1 MINSCNIFLNIC
13 LLLTL
18 IGCGSKQSKS
28 PKDESSSRLVSD
40 SYKAPIFVD
49 DDRKAKISEIGP
61 ELQKLFLEHARV
73 KNIPA
78 IAYGI
83 VVDNE
88 LVVSSGIGV
97 INVESGS
104 PATPKSAFRIASMT
118 KSFTAMAIMKLRDD
132 GKLSLSDPA
141 SKYITEM
148 STLEYP
154 TTEAAPIDINNLL
167 QQLYTEHMYIM
178 SFFLLKIKRGLVFL

>member
-1 MINSCNIFLNIC
+1 MINSNNILLNIC

-18 IGCGSKQSKS
+18 IGCSPEQPKS
-28 PKDESSSRLVSD
+28 PKAETAAPLVSN

-49 DDRKAKISEIGP
+49 DDRKEKIRKIGP
-61 ELQKLFLEHARV
+61 ELQQLIMEHAKS

-88 LVVSSGIGV
+88 LVLSSGTGL

-104 PATPKSAFRIASMT
+104 LATTKSAFRIASMT
-118 KSFTAMAIMKLRDD
+118 KSFTA
-132 GKLSLSDPA
+132 
-141 SKYITEM
+141 
-148 STLEYP
+148 
-154 TTEAAPIDINNLL
+154 APIDIK
-167 QQLYTEHMYIM
+167 TC
-178 SFFLLKIKRGLVFL
+178 